1 MAFEYPE
8 PVASSGLLEPILPAQ
23 PDISKRERLARPERV
38 SSMVNLSRT
47 HPEPYTP
54 YLSPEFDLLLKCGIT
69 RDELLLACEFAFVQG
84 VSLDEYMLAEG
95 LVSEALLY
103 YTLSQVLK
111 RPFVRYY
118 GANATGNSATQSPAM
133 GGGE

>member
-54 YLSPEFDLLLKCGIT
+54 YLSPEFDLLLKCGIP

-84 VSLDEYMLAEG
+84 ELAP
-95 LVSEALLY
+95 V
-103 YTLSQVLK
+103 
-111 RPFVRYY
+111 
-118 GANATGNSATQSPAM
+118 
-133 GGGE
+133 